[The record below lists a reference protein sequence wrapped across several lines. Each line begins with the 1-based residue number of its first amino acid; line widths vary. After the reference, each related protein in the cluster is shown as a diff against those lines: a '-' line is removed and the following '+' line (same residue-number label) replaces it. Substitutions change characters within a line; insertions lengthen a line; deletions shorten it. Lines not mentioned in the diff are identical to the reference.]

1 MKRWIAAL
9 ALALAAV
16 SAAAQQ
22 TQAAYEPHVKPGA
35 GQALLAQMAGKWD
48 VVKSFFPANGGEP
61 RKTRGK
67 CTQKMVHDGHFLESE
82 FTWLDD
88 KGKPKSTGTGVSG
101 FDPKTNKFTTFWYD
115 SDQVTMSIRQSDG
128 TFDGKTI
135 VLWATSLDPDRP
147 GRRNVARAHL
157 EDGGKVLYHRHY
169 AIDEKGNERMV
180 IELRM
185 TRRK

>member
-1 MKRWIAAL
+1 MKACIAA
-9 ALALAAV
+9 APRAP
-16 SAAAQQ
+16 AAAGPSGQR
-22 TQAAYEPHVKPGA
+22 TQAADEPPAKPGA

-48 VVKSFFPANGGEP
+48 VVKTFFPREGAP
-61 RKTRGK
+61 TRTRGT
-67 CTQKMVHDGHFLESE
+67 CTQKMVHDGHFLQSE

-157 EDGGKVLYHRHY
+157 EADGKVLYHRHY